1 MPDNY
6 LCHHGVKG
14 MKWGIRKSRPK
25 SSLNPFKKKTP
36 SKQTAKSTKTTK
48 KKKVK
53 IKELSDSDLQKKIN
67 RLQMEKRYRDLKK
80 DELSE
85 GKKLAGDI
93 LKTVGKTV
101 GIQVGTYAAAKVI
114 NSVMKD
120 EVVRTNAS
128 KKKKEKASSKK
139 DS

>member
-14 MKWGIRKSRPK
+14 MKWGVRKSRPK
-25 SSLNPFKKKTP
+25 SSSEFLKKKTS
-36 SKQTAKSTKTTK
+36 SKQTVKTGKTTK

-53 IKELSDSDLQKKIN
+53 IKELSDADLQKKIN

-93 LKTVGKTV
+93 LRTVGKTV
-101 GIQVGTYAAAKVI
+101 GVQVGTYAAAKAI
-114 NSVMKD
+114 NALMKD

-128 KKKKEKASSKK
+128 KKKKENASKK
-139 DS
+139 KAT